1 MNNINKKKKLG
12 QVFTPIEIAQFMSD
26 LVSNSQ
32 AKTVLDPAVG
42 QGIFIDCLEKA
53 KYQNMNYTCYDID
66 KEVIKEFRKNISAPV
81 NLFIE
86 DYLSS
91 FCENKFDII
100 ICNPPYNKFQQIPN
114 RNKYIANFREWFNI
128 EMSSYSNLCVYF
140 LIKSLH
146 ELTENGKCVYIIPYE
161 FFNT

>member
-66 KEVIKEFRKNISAPV
+66 KTCK
-81 NLFIE
+81 
-86 DYLSS
+86 
-91 FCENKFDII
+91 
-100 ICNPPYNKFQQIPN
+100 
-114 RNKYIANFREWFNI
+114 
-128 EMSSYSNLCVYF
+128 
-140 LIKSLH
+140 
-146 ELTENGKCVYIIPYE
+146 
-161 FFNT
+161 

>member
-1 MNNINKKKKLG
+1 
-12 QVFTPIEIAQFMSD
+12 MSD

-91 FCENKFDII
+91 FCEISLIFI
-100 ICNPPYNKFQQIPN
+100 ICKP
-114 RNKYIANFREWFNI
+114 A
-128 EMSSYSNLCVYF
+128 L
-140 LIKSLH
+140 
-146 ELTENGKCVYIIPYE
+146 
-161 FFNT
+161 